1 MAVDD
6 EIRDEKLQYDI
17 KREVTAKERYISPEV
32 RQKSIDEYL
41 TCEEI
46 LSLDQTKMLKQ
57 DKFTYS
63 TLKKALE
70 KQIKTIE
77 DQGNK
82 QVETLNV

>member
-1 MAVDD
+1 MHD
-6 EIRDEKLQYDI
+6 K
-17 KREVTAKERYISPEV
+17 VTAKERYISTEV

-46 LSLDQTKMLKQ
+46 LPLDQTKMIKQ
-57 DKFTYS
+57 EKFTYS

-82 QVETLNV
+82 KLKL

>member
-1 MAVDD
+1 MHDKV
-6 EIRDEKLQYDI
+6 I
-17 KREVTAKERYISPEV
+17 AKERYISPEV
-32 RQKSIDEYL
+32 RHKSIDEYL

-46 LSLDQTKMLKQ
+46 LPLDQIKMLKQ

-82 QVETLNV
+82 KLKL

>member
-1 MAVDD
+1 MHD
-6 EIRDEKLQYDI
+6 K
-17 KREVTAKERYISPEV
+17 VTAKERYISPEV

-46 LSLDQTKMLKQ
+46 LPLDQTKMLKQ